1 MDKQLQ
7 RLRQVRER
15 MPHYRGVLDLA
26 EMLLSEKCRLKDP
39 EGTCT
44 FAVDP
49 MKAKIQME
57 EGFPYLRPADVSLD
71 ASRVREY
78 FSCLLRGWEE
88 INPAK
93 FQSLQ
98 KTMEKKN
105 FVGIPFWNR
114 LLQNQVS
121 EGTLEEE
128 FGPEGSLLFFFLV
141 QSLKPFFGGLAKRW
155 NASLKNLSW
164 TQGYCPFCGG
174 VAGMGEIRKEGERA
188 LHCLFCGTT
197 WEYPRMKCPYCQN
210 QDQNQLTYFQVE
222 GEAENRVDICLA
234 CRHYLKTIDS
244 RQTDGPLDFEVE
256 DYLTL
261 HLDHLAQDE
270 GYIRPSKL
278 FVDVH
283 KN

>member
-7 RLRQVRER
+7 RLRQFRER
-15 MPHYRGVLDLA
+15 MPHYRAVLDLA
-26 EMLLSEKCRLKDP
+26 ERLLSEKCRLKDP
-39 EGTCT
+39 EGTGT
-44 FAVDP
+44 FTVDP
-49 MKAKIQME
+49 VKAKIQME
-57 EGFPYLRPADVSLD
+57 EGFPYLRPADAPLNSSQVG
-71 ASRVREY
+71 EY
-78 FSCLLRGWEE
+78 FSCLLRGLEE

-105 FVGIPFWNR
+105 FELVPFWNR
-114 LLQNQVS
+114 LLQNQLS
-121 EGTLEEE
+121 ERTLEEE
-128 FGPEGSLLFFFLV
+128 LGSEGSLLFFFLV
-141 QSLKPFFGGLAKRW
+141 QTLKPFFENLAKRW
-155 NASLKNLSW
+155 NSNLEDLSW

-174 VAGMGEIRKEGERA
+174 FAGMAEIRKEGKRI
-188 LHCLFCGTT
+188 LHCLFCGTA

-210 QDQNQLTYFQVE
+210 EEQEQLTYFQVE

-244 RQTDGPLDFEVE
+244 RETDGPLDFEVE

-261 HLDHLAQDE
+261 HLDHLAQEE

-278 FVDVH
+278 FIDVR
-283 KN
+283 